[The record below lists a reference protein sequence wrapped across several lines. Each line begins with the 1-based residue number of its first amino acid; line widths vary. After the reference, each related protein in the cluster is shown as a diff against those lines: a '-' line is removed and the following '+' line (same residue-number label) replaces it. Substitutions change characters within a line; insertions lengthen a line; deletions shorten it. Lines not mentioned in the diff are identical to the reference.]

1 MFAEAVV
8 REYVEFLYQF
18 SLAEEI
24 ATNHALKFKK
34 YNTQGITRDYVRQDT
49 ENDFEFLQSRC
60 NYIFLQ
66 SLYAYRKVTVLDRDG
81 LEEVL
86 NNLE

>member
-1 MFAEAVV
+1 MYPSKKHMFPSTGWA
-8 REYVEFLYQF
+8 
-18 SLAEEI
+18 
-24 ATNHALKFKK
+24 
-34 YNTQGITRDYVRQDT
+34 GC
-49 ENDFEFLQSRC
+49 LQSRC

>member
-1 MFAEAVV
+1 M
-8 REYVEFLYQF
+8 YP
-18 SLAEEI
+18 S
-24 ATNHALKFKK
+24 KK
-34 YNTQGITRDYVRQDT
+34 HMLPSTGWACR
-49 ENDFEFLQSRC
+49 LQSCC

-66 SLYAYRKVTVLDRDG
+66 SLYVYRKVMVLDRDG